1 MSSQNGDSSKL
12 LQDAVTTLEGCND
25 KIETLIGEI
34 GTAVNSHS
42 DNVFGLLDSLLAPE
56 STPTSWLQNG
66 LASWIQ
72 CFKTQSNL
80 YQSICATVCNSA
92 TTSPPLRGV
101 VYRPDSVTFNLDQF
115 TEATDPTSIIG
126 VSPNTPD
133 ALNPQASTVV
143 DEKPIHP
150 ENLNLSVSSDGKA
163 VQLALVGLKSK
174 LPFNPTGTYYSTPG
188 TYVVKLTWQ
197 GVPTLSI
204 YAVVG

>member
-12 LQDAVTTLEGCND
+12 LQDAVTALEGYND
-25 KIETLIGEI
+25 KVETLIGEI

-72 CFKTQSNL
+72 CFKTQANL

-92 TTSPPLRGV
+92 TTSPPLQGV

-115 TEATDPTSIIG
+115 TEATDPLAIKDVLPTAA
-126 VSPNTPD
+126 D
-133 ALNPQASTVV
+133 ALHPQASSVV

-150 ENLNLSVSSDGKA
+150 ENLNLSVSSDGKT

-174 LPFNPTGTYYSTPG
+174 FPFNPTGTYYSTPG
-188 TYVVKLTWQ
+188 TYVVKLGWQ
-197 GVPTLSI
+197 VGPTLLI